1 MAKGQTFLA
10 AALLAAALPGCGGG
24 GGSVTAPPV
33 APPSPVP
40 VTTVVQEGTIDGL
53 PANNVVWGNFQTSQ
67 GGRLE
72 VIIDWTSPGNNLDVF
87 LTRGLCDPDQL
98 LAATCIVMGTA
109 ESPTAKPERVT
120 VDGAVNGLFTLF
132 VVNLGPGTESFSYRI
147 LLTH

>member
-1 MAKGQTFLA
+1 MAKGQTLLA

-24 GGSVTAPPV
+24 GGSVTAPP
-33 APPSPVP
+33 SPVPP

-53 PANNVVWGNFQTSQ
+53 PANNVVWGNFQTFQ

-72 VIIDWTSPGNNLDVF
+72 VIVDWTSPGNNLDVF
-87 LTRGLCDPDQL
+87 LTLGLCDPDQL

-120 VDGAVNGLFTLF
+120 VNGAVNSLFTLF
-132 VVNLGPGTESFSYRI
+132 VVNLGPGTESFSYRV